1 MVRITHSASFHH
13 LYPEYLSTNVSKI
26 FQEWNKCIPY
36 IRPWYAVSPAS
47 SPDLVS
53 ILRNQQ
59 IQMICHNAREVK
71 LVNDAGLVVVDG
83 KRVGDHERIIRNGA
97 SASASAIRM
106 SSSVPI
112 WVHTKISNEGIDH
125 TRKMFEYIWAN
136 KYILNGIVF
145 DISNFTHPTQSIP
158 PSMYSYKVAMDY
170 IFRNIVYP
178 FEKEYGIS
186 TPAIMIDGRNHI
198 CRLGHL
204 YDLHEQ
210 GLSHCKHLWE
220 KQPYPY
226 PYPCLQASRPK
237 LHLIVGSLFDT
248 NQL

>member
-1 MVRITHSASFHH
+1 MARITRSVSFHN

-36 IRPWYAVSPAS
+36 IRPLYAVSPAS

-59 IQMICHNAREVK
+59 TSMICHNAREVK
-71 LVNDAGLVVVDG
+71 LVNHAGLVVVDG
-83 KRVGDHERIIRNGA
+83 KRIGHHERIIRNGA
-97 SASASAIRM
+97 SVSASAIRV
-106 SSSVPI
+106 SSSVPVWI
-112 WVHTKISNEGIDH
+112 HTKISNEGIEQ
-125 TRKMFEYIWAN
+125 TRNMFEYIWAN

-158 PSMYSYKVAMDY
+158 PSMYSYKIAIDY

-198 CRLGHL
+198 HRLGHL

-220 KQPYPY
+220 KHS
-226 PYPCLQASRPK
+226 QANRPK

>member
-1 MVRITHSASFHH
+1 MARITRSVSLHRM
-13 LYPEYLSTNVSKI
+13 YPEYLSTNISKV
-26 FQEWNKCIPY
+26 FQEWNKCLPY

-53 ILRNQQ
+53 LLRNQR
-59 IQMICHNAREVK
+59 IPMICHNAREVK

-83 KRVGDHERIIRNGA
+83 KPIGNHECIIRNSKPPA
-97 SASASAIRM
+97 TLTSSAPVWI
-106 SSSVPI
+106 
-112 WVHTKISNEGIDH
+112 HTKISNEGVDQ
-125 TRKMFEYIWAN
+125 TRQMFEYIWAN

-178 FEKEYGIS
+178 FQKEYGIS
-186 TPAIMIDGRNHI
+186 VPAIMIDGREHI
-198 CRLGHL
+198 HRLQDI

-210 GLSHCKHLWE
+210 GLSQCKHLWE
-220 KQPYPY
+220 KQ
-226 PYPCLQASRPK
+226 QI
-237 LHLIVGSLFDT
+237 HLIVGSLLD
-248 NQL
+248 NSHI

>member
-1 MVRITHSASFHH
+1 MAHITRSVSLHRM
-13 LYPEYLSTNVSKI
+13 YPEYLTTNVSKI
-26 FQEWNKCIPY
+26 FQKWNKCIPY

-53 ILRNQQ
+53 ILRNQR

-71 LVNDAGLVVVDG
+71 LVNHAGLVVVDG
-83 KRVGDHERIIRNGA
+83 KRIGNHERIIRNGA
-97 SASASAIRM
+97 SASASASAICV
-106 SSSVPI
+106 SSSVPVWI
-112 WVHTKISNEGIDH
+112 HTKISNEGIDQ
-125 TRKMFEYIWAN
+125 TRNMFEYIWAN

-158 PSMYSYKVAMDY
+158 PSMYSYKIALDY

-198 CRLGHL
+198 QRLDHL
-204 YDLHEQ
+204 FDLHEQ
-210 GLSHCKHLWE
+210 GLSLCKHLWE
-220 KQPYPY
+220 KQSQPPVN
-226 PYPCLQASRPK
+226 RPK